1 MRQLFLF
8 ISFLICSVASKADPG
23 VGIVIDSKG
32 NLFYTD
38 LAQVWMIK
46 PDGTKSIAVPNV
58 HTHELHMNT
67 KDELFG
73 EHLWFNGE
81 QLNTWGHYLWKRN
94 PDGTVIKLKDS
105 SAGLSEES
113 FVRDIAGNTYFV
125 EKDIP
130 SKFWMMD
137 TNGKKTLLGQ
147 ASLSGIGRLHISP
160 TGTLYF
166 SNKGDLYCIPP
177 GDTLQRYLANAGKPG
192 LFDQMG
198 MGTHTILHTWSDAKG
213 NLYIA
218 TGNTIQ
224 QITKKKLITEIYR
237 STGDWYP
244 CSGVIASNGDFWVL
258 EANAKNE
265 VRVNKISATERKQIV
280 KDNSFSVYIMPLLII
295 SGVLLILYFLFRR
308 KQAKK

>member
-73 EHLWFNGE
+73 EHLWYNGE
-81 QLNTWGHYLWKRN
+81 QLNTWGHSLWKRN

-177 GDTLQRYLANAGKPG
+177 GDTLQRYLANVGKPG

-224 QITKKKLITEIYR
+224 QISSRR
-237 STGDWYP
+237 SRAKASYLNAP
-244 CSGVIASNGDFWVL
+244 YVKSLNIASSKSPKRN
-258 EANAKNE
+258 
-265 VRVNKISATERKQIV
+265 
-280 KDNSFSVYIMPLLII
+280 
-295 SGVLLILYFLFRR
+295 
-308 KQAKK
+308 